1 MALSADL
8 LSQVARAIAPAEP
21 ARAVKSVTG
30 TAKEYAGDVYVQLD
44 GSDQL
49 TPIASSTA
57 GMRDGDRVTVEI
69 ANHSAR
75 VTGNASDPAAGQRA
89 VGELSGQVLEV
100 GELVAGKAD
109 VGELYAQSA
118 RIDDLVTENLDVKE
132 RLTATEADI
141 GQLTAESANV
151 TGRLTAAEAD
161 IDDLTAQKADIAVLE
176 ADYATIASLEAVD
189 ADVRDLEADY
199 ADFKVASADRLTAAE
214 ASIAS
219 LDAEK
224 LDAESADVRYA
235 TIDFANIGKAAI
247 ESFLSKS
254 GMIGDLVVGEGT
266 VTGRLVGVTIVGDL
280 IEGGTVKADRLV
292 VQGADGLY
300 YKLNVSGETV
310 AAEQTEYNS
319 LSGSV
324 ITAQSITADK
334 VSVTDLVAFGATIGG
349 FAITEDALHSGA
361 KSSVGNTTPGVYLD
375 SSGQLAAGDQSS
387 YLRIY
392 EDGGE
397 WHLEISADSI
407 SLGSQSIG
415 SLFATKAELEL
426 TEEGIAQTVS
436 AAQET
441 AESALAQS
449 SQAVQTAQGIAQEV
463 EESYLPRDE
472 AGELYA
478 SKSYVEQ
485 TADSITQAV
494 ESEYVS
500 KTDAGATYSTKA
512 ELQQFSDSISAEVEQ
527 VRETAD
533 ATATKAAQLEVS
545 LDGVTTTVSEAV
557 ETAEG
562 AMAKATEV
570 EQTADSISSTVTGLD
585 GRVSKV
591 EQDASGFEVT
601 LGQVQD
607 TADGL
612 KGSLTLFNGSF
623 ESGTTTGWT
632 YNGANSPYV
641 NTTSVYS
648 GSYKLVFPYS
658 SGGNKNLVNNSYI
671 PVRANQKLRITCAL
685 FPDST
690 EASSSIGFL
699 LSNGKAATVNVSI
712 TAGSWHVY
720 TGVVTIPSGVTTAR
734 ARIAWNADSAG
745 NMRVD
750 SVIVEDVTDAQEAAK
765 TATNYLSFSSS
776 GLVVG
781 NHTGTLQGNVLL
793 NSSGMQVR
801 NGSTVYA
808 TYGANLIE
816 LGRNNSSSKIR
827 ICGGGV
833 DLSYNTTNKGLSI
846 SKSTVV
852 SGTVFCTQL
861 STSGVLNVNGNMW
874 LGVGKRTQ
882 IRGFY
887 QGTKV
892 VNVDTTSTKHV
903 LLFNNSQYT
912 SIVGREYKVGDVIL
926 VSNGDYNA
934 KSRHAYGTTYRGD
947 NKNWYVCVE
956 SGQTGSMRINYLIV
970 AVA

>member
-219 LDAEK
+219 LDAGK

-361 KSSVGNTTPGVYLD
+361 KFSVGNTTPGVYLD

-397 WHLEISADSI
+397 WRLEISADSI

-463 EESYLPRDE
+463 KESYLPRDE

-500 KTDAGATYSTKA
+500 KTDAGATYATKA

-533 ATATKAAQLEVS
+533 AASTKAAQLEVS

-570 EQTADSISSTVTGLD
+570 EQTADAISSTVTGLD

-601 LGQVQD
+601 LGQVQGTANTALSTANSAKSTATTANNTANSAKTTANRANSD
-607 TADGL
+607 VLNYVIDGTPTGSGSLSGWTVTGGVYQRTFPGGENHKDFSSQSARRAWGVGARLRFTAD
-612 KGSLTLFNGSF
+612 FRVV
-623 ESGTTTGWT
+623 SGTFSSSDFFNIYENGGDWVSAKIYPYQAAGGGWVTLSALFSGPLTTQTSWYGF
-632 YNGANSPYV
+632 SSYV
-641 NTTSVYS
+641 GSS
-648 GSYKLVFPYS
+648 GSKVLQMR
-658 SGGNKNLVNNSYI
+658 N
-671 PVRANQKLRITCAL
+671 VRIE
-685 FPDST
+685 
-690 EASSSIGFL
+690 EASD
-699 LSNGKAATVNVSI
+699 AT
-712 TAGSWHVY
+712 
-720 TGVVTIPSGVTTAR
+720 
-734 ARIAWNADSAG
+734 
-745 NMRVD
+745 
-750 SVIVEDVTDAQEAAK
+750 

-781 NHTGTLQGNVLL
+781 NVSGTLQGNVLL
-793 NSSGMQVR
+793 NGSGMQVR

-808 TYGANLIE
+808 TYSSSLVE
-816 LGRNNSSSKIR
+816 LGKN
-827 ICGGGV
+827 
-833 DLSYNTTNKGLSI
+833 
-846 SKSTVV
+846 
-852 SGTVFCTQL
+852 
-861 STSGVLNVNGNMW
+861 STSAQIKMCNGA
-874 LGVGKRTQ
+874 
-882 IRGFY
+882 
-887 QGTKV
+887 
-892 VNVDTTSTKHV
+892 TTIHTGSA
-903 LLFNNSQYT
+903 T
-912 SIVGREYKVGDVIL
+912 SIVNANSRKLVLSGSNGVDVGSSSRVTNIYGSTVYALCGGALRQLRPVYRLYNPYDKCYLETADSSEASSL
-926 VSNGDYNA
+926 VSQGWQQHSSNVFYA
-934 KSRHAYGTTYRGD
+934 FK
-947 NKNWYVCVE
+947 
-956 SGQTGSMRINYLIV
+956 
-970 AVA
+970 